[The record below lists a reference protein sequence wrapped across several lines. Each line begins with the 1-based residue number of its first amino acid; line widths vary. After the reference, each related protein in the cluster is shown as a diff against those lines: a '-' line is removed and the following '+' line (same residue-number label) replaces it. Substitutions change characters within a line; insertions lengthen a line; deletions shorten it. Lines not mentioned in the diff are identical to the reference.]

1 MRTASHPYS
10 QGPLRRFAARFGL
23 CALLLQA
30 LFPALLASALHA
42 APAQA
47 WDTVVL
53 CTSDGLKTVSLAAL
67 EAEQQ
72 GEKEPPAQNAP
83 HAPYCPAC
91 PGYFQVNAAITPAIL
106 LAAKPSFGEIDR
118 ILPSDDRGP
127 DGRRFVPQSARAP
140 PLLA

>member
-1 MRTASHPYS
+1 MRTGSHPSS
-10 QGPLRRFAARFGL
+10 QGPLRRLAARLGL

-30 LFPALLASALHA
+30 LFPALLSSALHA

-67 EAEQQ
+67 DAEQQ
-72 GEKEPPAQNAP
+72 GEQERPAQNAP

-106 LAAKPSFGEIDR
+106 LAAKPTFGEIDR

-140 PLLA
+140 PVFA